1 MFAKSDDR
9 PFVRQN
15 RWNNQRYCAMNAPQ
29 NAMMTCDPTGD
40 TSDQCSLIGRRSR
53 AVTEMPTFERRVSKE
68 TIGCPKP
75 FNACADPVV
84 CNGMGLYL
92 HVAGGVVTEA
102 YWWCGE
108 CSDAERFTLEIACHL
123 VLGRPLDAVHR
134 LGVEAFAAA
143 GGGAVNDL
151 PMTCVRVLLAV
162 EMALVDHAVKGAL
175 ASVTGQGI
183 DANQKLK
190 QLGFVARDG
199 QQRLKSL
206 LERELGRFKLQVPAI
221 KTQEWTAF
229 GTLEDCSRWVQS
241 ALKTELLNEVME
253 RCYPSH

>member
-1 MFAKSDDR
+1 
-9 PFVRQN
+9 
-15 RWNNQRYCAMNAPQ
+15 
-29 NAMMTCDPTGD
+29 
-40 TSDQCSLIGRRSR
+40 
-53 AVTEMPTFERRVSKE
+53 MPTFARRVSKE

-92 HVAGGVVTEA
+92 QVAEGVVTEA

-108 CSDAERFTLEIACHL
+108 CSNAERVTLEIACHL
-123 VLGRPLDAVHR
+123 VLGRTLDSVHQ
-134 LGVEAFAAA
+134 LGVEAFAGA
-143 GGGAVNDL
+143 GGEAVNDL
-151 PMTCVRVLLAV
+151 QMTCVRVLLAV
-162 EMALVDHAVKGAL
+162 EMALVDHEVKRVLAAAV
-175 ASVTGQGI
+175 GQGI
-183 DANQKLK
+183 DANYKLK

-199 QQRLKSL
+199 QQRLKKL
-206 LERELGRFKLQVPAI
+206 LEGELARFKLQIPTV

-241 ALKTELLNEVME
+241 ALKTELLQEVME

>member
-1 MFAKSDDR
+1 
-9 PFVRQN
+9 
-15 RWNNQRYCAMNAPQ
+15 
-29 NAMMTCDPTGD
+29 
-40 TSDQCSLIGRRSR
+40 
-53 AVTEMPTFERRVSKE
+53 MPTFARRVSKE

-92 HVAGGVVTEA
+92 QVAEGIVMEA

-108 CSDAERFTLEIACHL
+108 CSDAERATLEIACHL
-123 VLGRPLDAVHR
+123 ALGRTLDSMHQ
-134 LGVEAFAAA
+134 LGVAAFAGA
-143 GGGAVNDL
+143 GGEAINDL
-151 PMTCVRVLLAV
+151 QMTCVRVLLAV
-162 EMALVDHAVKGAL
+162 EMALVDHEVKRTL
-175 ASVTGQGI
+175 AAGVGQGL
-183 DANQKLK
+183 DANSKLK

-199 QQRLKSL
+199 QQRLKKL
-206 LERELGRFKLQVPAI
+206 LEAELARFKLQIPMV

-241 ALKTELLNEVME
+241 ALKTELLQEVME

>member
-1 MFAKSDDR
+1 
-9 PFVRQN
+9 VT
-15 RWNNQRYCAMNAPQ
+15 AMP
-29 NAMMTCDPTGD
+29 P
-40 TSDQCSLIGRRSR
+40 
-53 AVTEMPTFERRVSKE
+53 FERRVSKE

-92 HVAGGVVTEA
+92 QVHAGGVVEA
-102 YWWCGE
+102 HWWCGE

-123 VLGRPLDAVHR
+123 LTGRTLDLVHR
-134 LGVEAFAAA
+134 LSVQEFAAA
-143 GGGAVNDL
+143 GGDTVSDL
-151 PMTCVRVLLAV
+151 QMTCVRVLLAV
-162 EMALVDHAVKGAL
+162 EMALVDHEVKNVL
-175 ASVTGQGI
+175 AAGQRV

-199 QQRLKSL
+199 QQRLKKL
-206 LERELGRFKLQVPAI
+206 LEGQLAGYNLQVPAV

-241 ALKTELLNEVME
+241 ALKTALLNEVME
-253 RCYPSH
+253 RCLPSH

>member
-1 MFAKSDDR
+1 M
-9 PFVRQN
+9 
-15 RWNNQRYCAMNAPQ
+15 
-29 NAMMTCDPTGD
+29 
-40 TSDQCSLIGRRSR
+40 
-53 AVTEMPTFERRVSKE
+53 EMPTFARRVSKE

-92 HVAGGVVTEA
+92 QVAEGVVTEA

-108 CSDAERFTLEIACHL
+108 CSNAERFTLEIACHL
-123 VLGRPLDAVHR
+123 VLGRTLDGVHR

-143 GGGAVNDL
+143 GGEAVSDL
-151 PMTCVRVLLAV
+151 QMTCVRVLLAV
-162 EMALVDHAVKGAL
+162 EMALVDHEVKHAL
-175 ASVTGQGI
+175 AAAVGQGI
-183 DANQKLK
+183 DANHRLK

-199 QQRLKSL
+199 QRRLKDL
-206 LERELGRFKLQVPAI
+206 LEGELERFKLQIPAV

-229 GTLEDCSRWVQS
+229 GTLEDCSRWVQG
-241 ALKTELLNEVME
+241 ALKTELLQEVME